1 MSSITQVQDMLA
13 ASYRSSSN
21 PFSMF
26 GWYGLK
32 WRNNSFGFT
41 VLMIMHLDRSAQDK
55 PH

>member
-13 ASYRSSSN
+13 ASYRSSSKS
-21 PFSMF
+21 FSMF

-32 WRNNSFGFT
+32 WRNNSFGFM
-41 VLMIMHLDRSAQDK
+41 VLMIMYLDPSAHDK